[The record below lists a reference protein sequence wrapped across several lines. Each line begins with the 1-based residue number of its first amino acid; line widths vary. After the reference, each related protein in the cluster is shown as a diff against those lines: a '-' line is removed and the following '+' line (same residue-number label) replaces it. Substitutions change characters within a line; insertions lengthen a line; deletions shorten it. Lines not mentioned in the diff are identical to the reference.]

1 MRQLAIGV
9 CATAC
14 AGLSLGAA
22 GAARAGP
29 VQASLCTYGPAATSI
44 GLAKAAGAP
53 KVYLKNCPPGETGCT
68 EPGRSPYV
76 IPGDTVIVGARA
88 GDAVCVA
95 MPNRQGDTTGWALA
109 AQLQP
114 LPTPPAPPAAW
125 VGHWTQ
131 YGGDSIDLTLKGGAL
146 VVSGAACWPAC
157 NASGKGR
164 VPNVG
169 DLDGKAA
176 PAGNHLR
183 IGSDDDCA
191 AELWLVGSYLVVF
204 DNMGC
209 GGMNVTFTGVYQRA
223 ARR

>member
-1 MRQLAIGV
+1 MRQLAILVG
-9 CATAC
+9 AAAC
-14 AGLSLGAA
+14 ARLGLA

-29 VQASLCTYGPAATSI
+29 VEASLCTFGPSATSI
-44 GLAKAAGAP
+44 GLAKVVGAP
-53 KVYLKNCPPGETGCT
+53 KVFLKNCPPGDAGCT
-68 EPGRSPYV
+68 EPGHAPYV
-76 IPGDTVIVGARA
+76 IPGDTVIVGARTGA
-88 GDAVCVA
+88 AVCVA
-95 MPNRQGDTTGWALA
+95 MPNRQGDSAGWVAA
-109 AQLQP
+109 AQVQP

-125 VGHWTQ
+125 VGHWTRF
-131 YGGDSIDLTLKGGAL
+131 GGDSIDLTPKGGAL

-157 NASGKGR
+157 NASGRGR

-176 PAGNHLR
+176 PVGNRLR

-223 ARR
+223 AHR

>member
-1 MRQLAIGV
+1 MRQLAISVG
-9 CATAC
+9 AAAC
-14 AGLSLGAA
+14 AVLGQA

-29 VQASLCTYGPAATSI
+29 VEASLCTFGPSATSI
-44 GLAKAAGAP
+44 GLAKVVGAP
-53 KVYLKNCPPGETGCT
+53 KVFLKNCPPGDAGCT
-68 EPGRSPYV
+68 EPGHTPYV
-76 IPGDTVIVGARA
+76 IPGDTVVVGARA
-88 GDAVCVA
+88 GNAVCVA
-95 MPNRQGDTTGWALA
+95 MPNRQGDTAGWVAGS
-109 AQLQP
+109 QVQP

-169 DLDGKAA
+169 DLDGKAT
-176 PAGNHLR
+176 PAGNRLR

-191 AELWLVGSYLVVF
+191 AEMWLVGSYLVVF

-209 GGMNVTFTGVYQRA
+209 GGMNVSFNGVYQRA